1 MMSVLR
7 CIIIDDEPIA
17 IEYLKEYVKQMP
29 QLEFVA
35 SFNRAADAFDI
46 LNSGDVDLMFIDI
59 QMPEITGLDFI
70 RTLIKRPAIVVTTAY
85 SEYAIEGFDL
95 NVTDYLL
102 KPISFERF
110 AQAVLKVTG
119 TAADSAAN
127 ISTAPKKDYMFLKR
141 GYKSVKVKYSDISHV
156 EGMKEYVI
164 FYTIDGDKYIKN
176 ERMKNIELML
186 KPYNFIR
193 VHKSY
198 LVSLSYVTSF
208 FGNIVEL
215 GDVQIPVGRVYK
227 DEIKRVIED

>member
-1 MMSVLR
+1 MSVLR

-29 QLEFVA
+29 QLEFMA

-46 LNSGDVDLMFIDI
+46 LNSGNVDIMFIDI

-70 RTLIKRPAIVVTTAY
+70 RTLIKRPAIIVTTAY
-85 SEYAIEGFDL
+85 SEYAIEGYDL

-119 TAADSAAN
+119 GVTGGESS
-127 ISTAPKKDYMFLKR
+127 IEQQKKDYIFLKK

-156 EGMKEYVI
+156 EGMKEYVV
-164 FYTIDGDKYIKN
+164 FYTIDGGKYIKN
-176 ERMKNIELML
+176 ERMKNVELML

-208 FGNIVEL
+208 FGNVVEL
-215 GDVQIPVGRVYK
+215 GDIQIPVGRVYK
-227 DEIKRVIED
+227 DEIKRIIEG

>member
-1 MMSVLR
+1 MSVLR

-46 LNSGDVDLMFIDI
+46 LNSGNVDIMFIDI

-70 RTLIKRPAIVVTTAY
+70 RTLIKRPAIIVTTAY

-119 TAADSAAN
+119 GVTGAENS
-127 ISTAPKKDYMFLKR
+127 IGQQKKDYIFLKK

-156 EGMKEYVI
+156 EGMKEYVV
-164 FYTIDGDKYIKN
+164 FYTIDGGKYIKN
-176 ERMKNIELML
+176 ERMKNVELML
-186 KPYNFIR
+186 KSYNFIR

-208 FGNIVEL
+208 FGNVVEL
-215 GDVQIPVGRVYK
+215 GDIQIPVGRVYK
-227 DEIKRVIED
+227 DEIKRIIEG

>member
-1 MMSVLR
+1 MSVLR

-46 LNSGDVDLMFIDI
+46 LNSGNVDIMFIDI

-70 RTLIKRPAIVVTTAY
+70 RTLVKRPAIIVTTAY

-119 TAADSAAN
+119 VVTGGESS
-127 ISTAPKKDYMFLKR
+127 IEQQKKDYIFLKK

-156 EGMKEYVI
+156 EGMKEYVV
-164 FYTIDGDKYIKN
+164 FYTIDGGKYIKN
-176 ERMKNIELML
+176 ERMKNVELML
-186 KPYNFIR
+186 KSYNFIR

-208 FGNIVEL
+208 FGNVVEL
-215 GDVQIPVGRVYK
+215 GDIQIPVGRVYK
-227 DEIKRVIED
+227 DEIKRIIEG

>member
-1 MMSVLR
+1 MSVLR